1 MNGQVDVG
9 IAHPTFSS
17 IHFYPMSQ
25 YRRFYVPG
33 STVFLTVV
41 TYQRIPLFENPENV
55 QCLRRSLK
63 TVQASMPFE
72 FLAGVVMPEH
82 LHFLWTMPEGDSNYS
97 KRIGRMKVLFTQA
110 LRGEDYVPEAI
121 SRSRQKH
128 RESDVWQRRFWE
140 HTIRDERDFQNHC
153 DYLHANPVKHGLAQC
168 PHEWELSSFHRWVQ
182 QGKYSAD
189 WGCRCGNRISR
200 SSITKDQIQP

>member
-1 MNGQVDVG
+1 
-9 IAHPTFSS
+9 
-17 IHFYPMSQ
+17 MSQ

-41 TYQRIPLFENPENV
+41 TYQRIPLFENLENV
-55 QCLRRSLK
+55 QYLRRSLK

-72 FLAGVVMPEH
+72 FVAGIVMPEH
-82 LHFLWTMPEGDSNYS
+82 LHFLWTMPEGDGNYS

-110 LRGEDYVPEAI
+110 LRGEDYIPEAI

-153 DYLHANPVKHGLAQC
+153 NYLHANPVKHGLTQC
-168 PHEWELSSFHRWVQ
+168 PHEWEFSSFHRWVQ
-182 QGKYSAD
+182 QGKYPAD
-189 WGCRCGNRISR
+189 WGCRCGHGMSNRSEIS
-200 SSITKDQIQP
+200 PH

>member
-1 MNGQVDVG
+1 MGRQMWAVPTLRF
-9 IAHPTFSS
+9 HPYIFIT
-17 IHFYPMSQ
+17 MSQ

-41 TYQRIPLFENPENV
+41 TYQRVPLFENPENV
-55 QCLRRSLK
+55 QYLRRSLK

-72 FLAGVVMPEH
+72 FVAGVVMPEH
-82 LHFLWTMPEGDSNYS
+82 LHFLWTMPEGDGNYS

-121 SRSRQKH
+121 SRSRRKH

-153 DYLHANPVKHGLAQC
+153 DYLHANPVKHGLTRC
-168 PHEWELSSFHRWVQ
+168 PHEWELSSFHRWVK
-182 QGKYSAD
+182 QGKYPTD
-189 WGCRCGNRISR
+189 WGCRCGNGINR
-200 SSITKDQIQP
+200 SKIEPH